1 MMTTMDERW
10 VFAIAAVAGG
20 LILGSIAGVAV
31 RRSLGKPSR
40 REELRSVAKPAAVF
54 VFWFIFAIGI
64 VGAVAVVS
72 PQSLR
77 DLPGDVLS
85 YFPRVLVA
93 GLILIAGHVLSMVV
107 ATVLQTALSRASGQR
122 STEIA
127 RAARFAVMGAAVI
140 LALGQLGVNTTILT
154 LAIAALLFG
163 VSIAFALLVGLGGR
177 DVAREI
183 AAGRYVRR
191 VLDVGDAL
199 NSGEFRGVVRGVHP
213 ATVELELPN
222 SAQIHVPYT
231 HLMSCGFQVSQD
243 SSGLEEDGPRRAGE
257 SREPEQAPAATN

>member
-1 MMTTMDERW
+1 MRTMDERW
-10 VFAIAAVAGG
+10 IFAIAAVAGG
-20 LILGSIAGVAV
+20 LILGSIAGVTV

-40 REELRSVAKPAAVF
+40 REELRSVSKPAAVF
-54 VFWFIFAIGI
+54 FFWFILAIGI
-64 VGAVAVVS
+64 VGAVAAVS
-72 PQSLR
+72 PESLR
-77 DLPGDVLS
+77 DLPGDLLS

-93 GLILIAGHVLSMVV
+93 GFILIAGHVLSMVV
-107 ATVLQTALSRASGQR
+107 ATVLQTALTRASGQR

-127 RAARFAVMGAAVI
+127 RAARFAVLGAAVI

-154 LAIAALLFG
+154 IAIAALLFG
-163 VSIAFALLVGLGGR
+163 VSVAFALLVGLGGR

-191 VLDVGDAL
+191 VLDVGDAV
-199 NSGEFRGVVRGVHP
+199 NSGDFQGVVRGVHP

-231 HLMSCGFQVSQD
+231 QLLSCGFQLSRD
-243 SSGLEEDGPRRAGE
+243 STDEPQR
-257 SREPEQAPAATN
+257 REPAGDGRPEPKEHSAAR

>member
-1 MMTTMDERW
+1 MITMDERW
-10 VFAIAAVAGG
+10 IFAIAAVAGG
-20 LILGSIAGVAV
+20 LILGSVAGVAV

-40 REELRSVAKPAAVF
+40 REELQSVAKPAAVF
-54 VFWFIFAIGI
+54 VFWFVLAIGI
-64 VGAVAVVS
+64 VGAVAAVS
-72 PQSLR
+72 PESLR

-93 GLILIAGHVLSMVV
+93 GFILIAGHVLSLVV

-127 RAARFAVMGAAVI
+127 RAARFTILGAAVI
-140 LALGQLGVNTTILT
+140 LALSQLGVNTTILMI
-154 LAIAALLFG
+154 AIAALLFG

-191 VLDVGDAL
+191 VLEVGDAI
-199 NSGEFRGVVRGVHP
+199 NSGDFQGVVRGVHP
-213 ATVELELPN
+213 ATLELELPN

-231 HLMSCGFQVSQD
+231 HLLSCGFQLGQD
-243 SSGLEEDGPRRAGE
+243 SAQDAHPGVSTRAPGDPEPKE
-257 SREPEQAPAATN
+257 SSAATG